1 MEEKQNYLVRI
12 DLLKLNSAFMRSIK
26 GKTETKRCLI
36 IPVDDNPS
44 MYLGTKGCYLNLEA
58 RETREQK
65 YDDTHF
71 LKPSLPKDVREAMTE
86 EQRNAIP
93 IIGNMRPIKKS
104 EAQQMTVA
112 GGMDAASFAE
122 EDDLPF

>member
-1 MEEKQNYLVRI
+1 MEEKQNYSVRI

-58 RETREQK
+58 WETREQK

-71 LKPSLPKDVREAMTE
+71 VKPSLPKEVREAMTE
-86 EQRNAIP
+86 EQRNAVP
-93 IIGNMRPIKKS
+93 ILGNMRPMKKS

-112 GGMDAASFAE
+112 GSMGADSFE
-122 EDDLPF
+122 DDDDLPF